1 MDYITAKEKA
11 VKYIGISKKT
21 KMEVIKK
28 LKSLDVDSLTISK
41 IICELEKMGYI
52 NEEEY
57 VRAYVRQNIKAQK
70 YSIYEI
76 EQKLLQKG
84 IKKCII
90 ELELDKLKDSD
101 YEPLVVERLLESKL
115 KKTEDMKAANY
126 LYRRGFRK
134 I

>member
-41 IICELEKMGYI
+41 IIGELDKMGYI

>member
-41 IICELEKMGYI
+41 IIGELDKMGYI

-126 LYRRGFRK
+126 LYRRGFGK